1 MTQVILVV
9 LGFATLLLLVSVL
22 GPVAKR
28 LLVPFPVLLALVG
41 AGLGFAPAGAS
52 GGGGVVQVIFEA
64 LSSLQIPPEGFL
76 YVFLPPLLFAG
87 GLTVDVRR
95 LFDDIA
101 PVLVLAIIAVL
112 LCMVAVGASLNA
124 VTGTPLVLCLLLGS
138 IVATT
143 DTAAVL
149 GIFRDIGAPSRLTVI
164 VEGESLFND
173 AAAIALFVVLLDVLT
188 GVHEPSL
195 IDAVLEFGWGFV
207 GGVILG
213 YAMAWIAGFVISQLR
228 GAAVTEITIS
238 VAFTYLTFV
247 LGQAILEVSG
257 IIAVVT
263 AAMVFASDVRMRLS
277 PGTWETLQITWRQLE
292 FWATS
297 LIFVLAAM
305 AAPRMLGDIQWS
317 DGIAVT
323 AVFFAALIA
332 RAAVLWGIMP
342 ALSWF
347 GLSQPISNE
356 YKVVLSWGSLRGAV
370 TVALALLAAS
380 QVETAYGVLM
390 KAGGADAIQQAASRG
405 LTSDAPR
412 FIFVMAMGYVLATL
426 FIAAPSLRPLM
437 RFLKLDK
444 LSAEERLVRDRVMAL
459 SRGRVRENLTQVA
472 HTLGLSDVLAPQ
484 HPPANQAAA
493 KPGALSRDDLVRAGL
508 IVVANRETELSLEY
522 LQRGLVGRRV
532 AERMRADA
540 GRVLDGVR
548 QSGNIGYLSAAL
560 GNQRLSWQFRLTLWL
575 QRRFGV
581 SLPLAEEIANRFE
594 LLLVKQLMLR
604 ELLAFAEAK
613 VAELI
618 GQHAAFTV
626 KEALEGRLQAISGS
640 IEALD
645 LQYPD
650 FTKAMRARYLERL
663 SIGLEEAEYRGQVD
677 QSLISNEVFESLEE
691 DRNSRRQVA
700 AERPPLDLG
709 LKLTEMLGKVS
720 IFASLKGDQIAR
732 LAQMLTPEVFTPG
745 ERVIRAGD
753 QGDKMYFIASGVV
766 DVLVVPDPVR
776 LKNGDFFGE
785 MALLSDKPRNADV
798 VSAGYTNMLVL
809 KRRDFDA
816 LLKAHAGLRETIED
830 IARKREAENT
840 RPLTM
845 AGK

>member
-1 MTQVILVV
+1 MTPVILIV
-9 LGFATLLLLVSVL
+9 LGFATLLILVSVL
-22 GPVAKR
+22 VPIARR
-28 LLVPFPVLLALVG
+28 LQVPFTVLLALVG
-41 AGLGFAPAGAS
+41 AGLGFAPLAGE
-52 GGGGVVQVIFEA
+52 GGLGSFQIVIDA

-112 LCMVAVGASLNA
+112 LCMVAVGVTLN
-124 VTGTPLVLCLLLGS
+124 VITGTNLVLCLLLGS

-149 GIFRDIGAPSRLTVI
+149 GIFRDIGAPSRLSVI

-173 AAAIALFVVLLDVLT
+173 AAAIALFVVILGVLT
-188 GVHEPSL
+188 GGGEPSL
-195 IDAVLEFGWGFV
+195 VDGVLEFVKGFV
-207 GGVILG
+207 GGIILG
-213 YAMAWIAGFVISQLR
+213 YVMAWIAGFVISHLR

-238 VAFTYLTFV
+238 VAFAYLTFV
-247 LGQAILEVSG
+247 LGQAYLEISG

-277 PGTWETLQITWRQLE
+277 PGTWETLLVTWRQLE
-292 FWATS
+292 FWGTS
-297 LIFVLAAM
+297 LIFILAAM
-305 AAPRMLGDIQWS
+305 LAPTMLGDVQWS
-317 DGIAVT
+317 DAVAVT
-323 AVFFAALIA
+323 GVFVAALVA

-356 YKVVLSWGSLRGAV
+356 YKAVLCWGSLRGAV
-370 TVALALLAAS
+370 TVALALLAAT
-380 QVETAYGVLM
+380 QIAGPDAETH
-390 KAGGADAIQQAASRG
+390 ITPQS
-405 LTSDAPR
+405 R

-426 FIAAPSLRPLM
+426 FIAAPTLRPLM
-437 RFLKLDK
+437 KFLKLDK
-444 LSAEERLVRDRVMAL
+444 LTAEERLVRDRVMAL
-459 SRGRVRENLTQVA
+459 SRGRVREGMAQVA
-472 HTLGLSDVLAPQ
+472 HTLGLGDALTPTHTPGTEDATKS
-484 HPPANQAAA
+484 
-493 KPGALSRDDLVRAGL
+493 GALSRDDLVRAGL
-508 IVVANRETELSLEY
+508 IAVANRETEVGLEY
-522 LQRGLVGRRV
+522 LQRGLVGRKV
-532 AERMRADA
+532 AERLRADA

-548 QSGNIGYLSAAL
+548 QSGNVGYLSAAL
-560 GNQRLSWQFRLTLWL
+560 GGQKASWRFGAALWL
-575 QRRFGV
+575 QRRFGI
-581 SLPLAEEIANRFE
+581 SAFLAEEIAERFE

-604 ELLAFAEAK
+604 ELLAFADDK

-618 GQHAAFTV
+618 GQHAVFTV

-663 SIGLEEAEYRGQVD
+663 SVGLEEAEYRGQLD

-691 DRNSRRQVA
+691 DRNVRRQIA
-700 AERPPLDLG
+700 SERPSLDLG
-709 LKLTEMLGKVS
+709 LKLAEMLGKVP
-720 IFASLKGDQIAR
+720 IFKSLKEDQIAR
-732 LAQMLTPEVFTPG
+732 LAQMLTPELFTPG

-753 QGDKMYFIASGVV
+753 KGDKMYFIASGAV
-766 DVLVVPDPVR
+766 DVLVTPDPVR
-776 LKNGDFFGE
+776 LKAGDFFGE

-798 VSAGYTNMLVL
+798 VSAAYTNMLVL

-816 LLKAHAGLRETIED
+816 LLKAHAGMRETIED

-840 RPLTM
+840 RPLMTSV
-845 AGK
+845 K